1 MKVKRLSHDIII
13 RALVDALKPL
23 DCIHAFWE
31 AGAIAFNRVDEW
43 SDIDVYLVVDDDKVE
58 KAFLDVERALR
69 SLSPIKQKY
78 DVPQSPYPG
87 VAQAFYRLRDASEYL
102 IIDLAIMKLS
112 TKDKFLEP
120 EIHGNAVFYF
130 NKSGAVRCPPLDRG
144 ALVSRLHARLDRLQ
158 ARFDMFNN
166 FVQKE
171 INRGNYLEA
180 IDLYSM
186 LTLATVVEALRI
198 KHNPFHYDFKM
209 RYIHYE
215 LPSKVLER
223 LQHLY
228 FVRDEKDLKEK
239 YNEAAKWFKEI
250 MSDIDK
256 KEINKLVK
264 NFRITPVDQTDS
276 LFSKR

>member
-1 MKVKRLSHDIII
+1 MKAKRLTHDIII

-23 DCIHAFWE
+23 DYIHAFWE
-31 AGAIAFNRVDEW
+31 GGAITFNRVDEW
-43 SDIDVYLVVDDDKVE
+43 SDIDVYLVVDDDKVD

-69 SLSPIKQKY
+69 LLSPIKQKY

-87 VAQAFYRLRDASEYL
+87 VAQAFYRLREASEYL